1 MTSLEHTLEITRGA
15 RPPCKLQPLLLGPD
29 TCLPDRLDLGLT
41 HKVVELD
48 LVLPVVHIKSV
59 LKVLGNVLKVLVTA
73 GRSLLAGGS
82 LKNAILAASETAT
95 KDNLRAQ
102 LCLG

>member
-15 RPPCKLQPLLLGPD
+15 RPPRKLQPLLLGPD

-59 LKVLGNVLKVLVTA
+59 LKVLGNMLKVLVTA
-73 GRSLLAGGS
+73 DRSLLACGS
-82 LKNAILAASETAT
+82 LKDAILAASETTT
-95 KDNLRAQ
+95 KDNLRA
-102 LCLG
+102 